1 MDFQDAEARTIAER
15 RREEERRRR
24 METLYKEKVEAA
36 SKEMEGKNRIIQLHY
51 LSSLKA
57 DSNTVA

>member
-24 METLYKEKVEAA
+24 MEMIYKEIVETAFND
-36 SKEMEGKNRIIQLHY
+36 MEGKHSITENC
-51 LSSLKA
+51 
-57 DSNTVA
+57 